1 MTAKNESM
9 RTALREIQNRAADAL
24 ANQPDDSEQAE
35 RHFNKTLAG
44 IELKAH
50 TARWGIG
57 GEQ

>member
-9 RTALREIQNRAADAL
+9 RAALREIQNRAADAL
-24 ANQPDDSEQAE
+24 ADQPSDSEQAE
-35 RHFNKTLAG
+35 RHYNKALAG